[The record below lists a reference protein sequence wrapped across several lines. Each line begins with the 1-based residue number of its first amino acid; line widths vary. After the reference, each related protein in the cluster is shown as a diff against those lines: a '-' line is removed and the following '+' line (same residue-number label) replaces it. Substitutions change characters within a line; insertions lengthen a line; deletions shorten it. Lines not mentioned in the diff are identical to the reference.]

1 MCGFLHTCAINQMK
15 MIAKRAS
22 EEYEVDV
29 KSIQTSEELDKRNR
43 NGWYVRKK
51 RNYWVFPWN
60 TADIYS
66 VTLSRKNNEID
77 GKMWCIWNYDYHRTK
92 E

>member
-1 MCGFLHTCAINQMK
+1 MCGFPHTCAINQMK

-43 NGWYVRKK
+43 NG
-51 RNYWVFPWN
+51 
-60 TADIYS
+60 
-66 VTLSRKNNEID
+66 
-77 GKMWCIWNYDYHRTK
+77 
-92 E
+92 